1 MSSDFPDWNILDHP
15 DAMDVQQGKQVNVVF
30 RVAVKTNV
38 RAVYVV
44 GDDPQLGLGEENG
57 TPKWDTRKGV
67 HLRKRLI
74 EKVGEN
80 SIWVGDPIS
89 VQSGGCLN
97 YKYIVQCDD
106 GVFWEK
112 REDDRHI
119 ELPVGETQKEID
131 CDEVDY
137 CRGPKIEENF
147 PSPNTSAT
155 ATTASRITN
164 EVKQEPD
171 PEEDFEHVGDEDG
184 DNIRLEEKFQSM
196 LDSQEKKLQ
205 EGFEA
210 KLETLEWKA
219 KQESDQYAAKV
230 NELLKTVAK
239 YGSVEALMRQ
249 AIAKQIE
256 ERTQEQAA
264 AAAQLQTV
272 LHEEV
277 RKANEET
284 LPAKL
289 DKLKGELLS
298 TSEENSQQ
306 KLKELEARLTKSFN
320 NQLNVLKDDL
330 ESQRHDFTSLRQM
343 TESFGKR
350 FEAFKSEQKSEVTA
364 QLDSKLQ
371 ASETKLEEKLNQ
383 VTSSM
388 STTVDNAKVEV
399 EGNFQNEVTRL
410 QVELNK
416 LRTETLAAQDGLEKQ
431 IEAKLVERLE
441 TAFEKES
448 NHWTAD
454 LDSIKV
460 LVQKETQ
467 GLMEL
472 KGNAEAQ
479 ITEMKSRLCEF
490 STESQELNDA
500 LKKLEKQLDDE
511 RKKRR
516 SDMKELATKKEVA
529 ELRESLQAEV
539 QDERTRVEQL
549 RDEFEV
555 ILDRVNKVDNL
566 EEEQLRREENF
577 TSSVRSWQTERERI
591 QAEELKTMKAQI
603 KEDTESMRQ
612 ENRNFQHKIWRENE
626 ASNKKLKEQ
635 FEQEQTL
642 LRTSDELSKQELLS
656 MKQSVKDATAAMTQ
670 SVEDTNKAM
679 TKSVEDMNKEM
690 KESFEE
696 LQEEAYQTVQGR
708 LEEVEQGIKEK
719 EKELD
724 IRGARLEEAFEDRTE
739 KTEQQ
744 LNQSLQEQKQRF
756 DELERNNQAK
766 FQAHDKQLEGIEEEL
781 RQNFFP
787 RLTDLERDK
796 DSMQEDVEDLKKS
809 ISGATEG
816 EKTGNSGAPGSDASA
831 MCKSLETAIDDLR
844 QDLNETKA
852 STKELEKQLQGWAD
866 DVGSLKK
873 EHPNLLKD
881 VEELKKTLKKG
892 ERQQQRQQPA
902 TSTASSSAS
911 AANNFSSSSA
921 STATSFSYANANA
934 PSASAAAARP
944 SEGGTGIPTSSPF
957 AVDYIFSNPEAE
969 QRAKKLLTELRDS
982 RRRVNDQDRRRNL
995 LKKAF
1000 LQVHPDHTGTEDPQI
1015 RRELR
1020 IWWEKW
1026 LEENKEWYI
1035 GDRTGSP

>member
-1 MSSDFPDWNILDHP
+1 
-15 DAMDVQQGKQVNVVF
+15 MDVQQGKQVNVVF

-500 LKKLEKQLDDE
+500 LEKKLEKQLDDE

-603 KEDTESMRQ
+603 KEDTEAMRQ
-612 ENRNFQHKIWRENE
+612 E
-626 ASNKKLKEQ
+626 
-635 FEQEQTL
+635 L
-642 LRTSDELSKQELLS
+642 LNTKTSVEDT
-656 MKQSVKDATAAMTQ
+656 TAAMMK
-670 SVEDTNKAM
+670 SVEDTNHA
-679 TKSVEDMNKEM
+679 M
-690 KESFEE
+690 KESLDELKEEAFQEVQDRLDEVKKGVQKKEEE
-696 LQEEAYQTVQGR
+696 L
-708 LEEVEQGIKEK
+708 
-719 EKELD
+719 D
-724 IRGARLEEAFEDRTE
+724 MRGARLEKALEDLSWKCNDLDAIRKQQWMQTKELRWRIEKSYRHFETLAEELSTFKESISADIEQLEASNGSGPQQTQPQDPVLDVEMQLKLELR
-739 KTEQQ
+739 EQQ
-744 LNQSLQEQKQRF
+744 EELNTFHMRLQELAA
-756 DELERNNQAK
+756 ELADTKEIIRNNQASRLPRNEET
-766 FQAHDKQLEGIEEEL
+766 QSNSSTGDDDVDDGDDGEGGGRGGGEEGANAPKQQESQ
-781 RQNFFP
+781 RQDTF
-787 RLTDLERDK
+787 T
-796 DSMQEDVEDLKKS
+796 
-809 ISGATEG
+809 ATAA
-816 EKTGNSGAPGSDASA
+816 AP
-831 MCKSLETAIDDLR
+831 LPPETAAPVPPEPAPPR
-844 QDLNETKA
+844 AEVAGARPPTA
-852 STKELEKQLQGWAD
+852 A
-866 DVGSLKK
+866 V
-873 EHPNLLKD
+873 
-881 VEELKKTLKKG
+881 KT
-892 ERQQQRQQPA
+892 A
-902 TSTASSSAS
+902 VAS
-911 AANNFSSSSA
+911 AA
-921 STATSFSYANANA
+921 TATAR
-934 PSASAAAARP
+934 PTTAAAAAK
-944 SEGGTGIPTSSPF
+944 SSSPSSGSRRSSTSQAF
-957 AVDYIFSNPEAE
+957 PEAAAG
-969 QRAKKLLTELRDS
+969 QP
-982 RRRVNDQDRRRNL
+982 
-995 LKKAF
+995 KAF
-1000 LQVHPDHTGTEDPQI
+1000 GPAAV
-1015 RRELR
+1015 
-1020 IWWEKW
+1020 
-1026 LEENKEWYI
+1026 
-1035 GDRTGSP
+1035 SP

>member
-1 MSSDFPDWNILDHP
+1 
-15 DAMDVQQGKQVNVVF
+15 MDVQQGKQVNVVF

-539 QDERTRVEQL
+539 QDERTRVEHVT
-549 RDEFEV
+549 DEFEA
-555 ILDRVNKVDNL
+555 IMDRVNKVDKL
-566 EEEQLRREENF
+566 EEACN
-577 TSSVRSWQTERERI
+577 
-591 QAEELKTMKAQI
+591 ALKQDVQRLSA
-603 KEDTESMRQ
+603 
-612 ENRNFQHKIWRENE
+612 
-626 ASNKKLKEQ
+626 
-635 FEQEQTL
+635 
-642 LRTSDELSKQELLS
+642 ELSK
-656 MKQSVKDATAAMTQ
+656 ATSKM
-670 SVEDTNKAM
+670 D
-679 TKSVEDMNKEM
+679 
-690 KESFEE
+690 
-696 LQEEAYQTVQGR
+696 YQ
-708 LEEVEQGIKEK
+708 
-719 EKELD
+719 
-724 IRGARLEEAFEDRTE
+724 
-739 KTEQQ
+739 
-744 LNQSLQEQKQRF
+744 
-756 DELERNNQAK
+756 
-766 FQAHDKQLEGIEEEL
+766 
-781 RQNFFP
+781 
-787 RLTDLERDK
+787 
-796 DSMQEDVEDLKKS
+796 
-809 ISGATEG
+809 
-816 EKTGNSGAPGSDASA
+816 ASA
-831 MCKSLETAIDDLR
+831 SQEAGL
-844 QDLNETKA
+844 A
-852 STKELEKQLQGWAD
+852 SNSRPEAQ
-866 DVGSLKK
+866 
-873 EHPNLLKD
+873 
-881 VEELKKTLKKG
+881 
-892 ERQQQRQQPA
+892 
-902 TSTASSSAS
+902 
-911 AANNFSSSSA
+911 
-921 STATSFSYANANA
+921 
-934 PSASAAAARP
+934 SASAAAAARTPVSEPNDEAAVAQPEQQSEQSGPTRTP
-944 SEGGTGIPTSSPF
+944 SPSPRQTPTPIQSARSAPAAAAATAQQPQQPPRAPAHGGGTRDDARDAAAPVLLQASVSPF
-957 AVDYIFSNPEAE
+957 DIPPLHEWEVSAAYARAQEILENLKIFRRKIVDHE
-969 QRAKKLLTELRDS
+969 
-982 RRRVNDQDRRRNL
+982 DRRRQ
-995 LKKAF
+995 LKSVH
-1000 LQVHPDHTGTEDPQI
+1000 LQVHPDKGDTPEEK
-1015 RRELR
+1015 ELR
-1020 IWWEKW
+1020 VILWAWWQTW
-1026 LEENKEWYI
+1026 MENNGEWYVVGTPGAKMQSEEAI
-1035 GDRTGSP
+1035 EL